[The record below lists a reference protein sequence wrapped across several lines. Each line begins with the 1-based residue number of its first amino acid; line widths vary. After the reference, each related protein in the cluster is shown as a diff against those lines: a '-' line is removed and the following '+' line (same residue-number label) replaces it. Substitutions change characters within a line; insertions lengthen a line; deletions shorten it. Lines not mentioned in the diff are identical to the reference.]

1 MEANQTIS
9 SVQLESAAVSASES
23 EFAVRDGTRLH
34 SYRWTSRAA
43 EGRSGAVILLVHGYG
58 EYGRRYDHFARYLA
72 GRGYVVHSYDQR
84 GHGFSPGQRG
94 HIQSYA
100 QYVDD
105 CSDVARQVAELHPQR
120 ALVLIGHS
128 NGGLQVLRTVQ
139 RGEVAV
145 AGLVMVCPMVALQP
159 SHRPISRGVASVLAA
174 LMPRLPLP
182 NGIDVRQLS
191 HDSAINEAWK
201 ADPMNHGRTTL
212 RWYLSG
218 LDAMAQAH
226 AEAAKVTLPVLTL
239 AAEFDTI
246 VDPRGVVQLAE
257 QLASADREIVT
268 VEGAFHEVLNE
279 LDRAQTYARI
289 GGWLNARFARASAVH
304 ASVA

>member
-1 MEANQTIS
+1 MEANQTIPAVHS
-9 SVQLESAAVSASES
+9 ESGAVSASES
-23 EFAVRDGTRLH
+23 EFSVRDGTRLH

-43 EGRSGAVILLVHGYG
+43 EARGSAVILLLHGYG
-58 EYGRRYDHFARYLA
+58 EYGRRYDHFARFLTS
-72 GRGYVVHSYDQR
+72 RGYIVHSYDQR

-105 CSDVARQVAELHPQR
+105 CSDIARQVMELHPQR
-120 ALVLIGHS
+120 ELVLIGHS

-145 AGLVMVCPMVALQP
+145 AGLVMVCPMLALQP
-159 SHRPISRGVASVLAA
+159 AHRPMPRGVASVLSA
-174 LMPRLPLP
+174 LMPRMPLP
-182 NGIDVRQLS
+182 SGIDVRQLS

-201 ADPMNHGRTTL
+201 ADPMNHGRTSF

-226 AEAAKVTLPVLTL
+226 AEADKVTLPVLTL
-239 AAEFDTI
+239 AAEFDSI
-246 VDPRGVVQLAE
+246 VDSRGVVQLAE
-257 QLASADREIVT
+257 RLPSRDREIVM

-279 LDRAQTYARI
+279 LDRAETYARI
-289 GGWLNARFARASAVH
+289 GGWLNARFALASTAQF
-304 ASVA
+304 SVA